1 YALSIRQPLNGKI
14 IKAKLLD
21 GSCSLRQDFI
31 DKLAPEIQSIKHA
44 GIALALSFGERAWLD
59 KSTRLLLQQTGI
71 AHLMAISG
79 LHITM

>member
-1 YALSIRQPLNGKI
+1 VTMKLRSVHAQLNHGSYDSQRYALSIRQPLNGKI

-59 KSTRLLLQQTGI
+59 KSTR
-71 AHLMAISG
+71 
-79 LHITM
+79 